1 MAKSD
6 FYTILT
12 EVGIAKF
19 IAARASGNGVN
30 LEKFKLS
37 SEVILP
43 TESMR
48 SLSGIVYEANIAA
61 KSIDENNP
69 NYVNLE
75 CYVPSD
81 VGGFEVNAIGIYDS
95 FGDLIAIGNT
105 PRTYKPLLG
114 QGSAKELMIKVVME
128 LSNAQEV
135 ILKLEP
141 SVIMASRDFVN
152 KIKLELDLKIDQAIL
167 DFTTKLALK
176 ADLNGNSSE
185 KFSVANP
192 TEASHAI
199 NKGEFDK
206 ALNNLNSS
214 LGGCMKLTGNQ
225 SASGNKTFTGVT
237 TLNGNLN
244 ANGAVAFKNLPT
256 CATQASN
263 DNQLINLATL
273 KKQAP
278 SLAGGLGI
286 GQSWKNALSS
296 IKENIT
302 YTNNTGK
309 PILFI
314 VQDLEYIPKTGGR
327 FTWGFIVDNIVFGTG
342 ERYYDNAQL
351 YKHIKLS
358 CVVVVRNGGTYQIK
372 LTDQSSSITRKGN
385 IYLLS

>member
-199 NKGEFDK
+199 NKGEFDR

-214 LGGCMKLTGNQ
+214 LGGCMKLAGNQ

-286 GQSWKNALSS
+286 GQSWKNATLAASS
-296 IKENIT
+296 DRLGENLTMTT

-309 PILFI
+309 PILIYVPAQKQDI
-314 VQDLEYIPKTGGR
+314 VGSVGG
-327 FTWGFIVDNIVFGTG
+327 TLYVDNLRFPVGT
-342 ERYYDNAQL
+342 
-351 YKHIKLS
+351 S
-358 CVVVVRNGGTYQIK
+358 VVVPPKSTYK
-372 LTDQSSSITRKGN
+372 GHSTRTVSNSDGSIN
-385 IYLLS
+385 SHAPLSVYILS